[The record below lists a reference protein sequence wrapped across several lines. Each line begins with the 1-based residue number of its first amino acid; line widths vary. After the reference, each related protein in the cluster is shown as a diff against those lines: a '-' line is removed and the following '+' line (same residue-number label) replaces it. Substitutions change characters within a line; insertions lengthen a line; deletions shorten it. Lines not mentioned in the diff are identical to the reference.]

1 MGFAD
6 FCIFLNRCVSE
17 VIAYLCNDL
26 LLMVFGLC
34 CKAGVLAAVARAYDG
49 RSTVYT
55 ATVEQ
60 IVWRSSYADYYSK
73 TISALFYYCFT
84 EWPFLSCKILESK
97 ERII

>member
-6 FCIFLNRCVSE
+6 FCMFINRCVSGF
-17 VIAYLCNDL
+17 IAYLCVDL
-26 LLMVFGLC
+26 LLMVFSLC
-34 CKAGVLAAVARAYDG
+34 CKAGVSAAVVRAYDG

-55 ATVEQ
+55 AAVEQ
-60 IVWRSSYADYYSK
+60 IVWRSSYVDYYSK

-84 EWPFLSCKILESK
+84 ERPFLSCKILENK

>member
-6 FCIFLNRCVSE
+6 FYIFLNRCVSE
-17 VIAYLCNDL
+17 VIAYLRNDL

-73 TISALFYYCFT
+73 TIFVLRCYRITKWLFL
-84 EWPFLSCKILESK
+84 PCKILESK
-97 ERII
+97 DRII

>member
-6 FCIFLNRCVSE
+6 FCIFLNLCISE

-73 TISALFYYCFT
+73 TISALFCYRIT
-84 EWPFLSCKILESK
+84 EWPFLSCKISESK
-97 ERII
+97 DRII

>member
-17 VIAYLCNDL
+17 VIAYLCGDL

-34 CKAGVLAAVARAYDG
+34 CKAGMLAAVARAYDG
-49 RSTVYT
+49 RSTVCT

-73 TISALFYYCFT
+73 TISALFCYRIT
-84 EWPFLSCKILESK
+84 EWPFLSCKILENK

>member
-1 MGFAD
+1 MY
-6 FCIFLNRCVSE
+6 FCVALNRCVSE
-17 VIAYLCNDL
+17 VIAYLCYDL
-26 LLMVFGLC
+26 FLRVFGLC

-49 RSTVYT
+49 RSTVYM

-73 TISALFYYCFT
+73 MIFVLHCYCIT
-84 EWPFLSCKILESK
+84 EWIFLACKIIESK

>member
-6 FCIFLNRCVSE
+6 FCIFLNLCVSE
-17 VIAYLCNDL
+17 IIAYLCGDL
-26 LLMVFGLC
+26 LLRVFGLC
-34 CKAGVLAAVARAYDG
+34 CKAGVLAAAARAYDG

-84 EWPFLSCKILESK
+84 EWPCVLCKILESK

>member
-6 FCIFLNRCVSE
+6 LSMFLNRCVSE
-17 VIAYLCNDL
+17 VIANLCNDL
-26 LLMVFGLC
+26 LLRVFGLC
-34 CKAGVLAAVARAYDG
+34 CKTGVLAAVARAYDG

>member
-1 MGFAD
+1 MVFAD
-6 FCIFLNRCVSE
+6 FYIFLNRCVSE

-26 LLMVFGLC
+26 LLMVFCLC
-34 CKAGVLAAVARAYDG
+34 CKAGVLAAVARAYDD
-49 RSTVYT
+49 RSTVCT

-60 IVWRSSYADYYSK
+60 IVWQSSYADYYSK

>member
-6 FCIFLNRCVSE
+6 FYIFLNRCVSE
-17 VIAYLCNDL
+17 VIAYLRNDL

-49 RSTVYT
+49 RSTVCT

-60 IVWRSSYADYYSK
+60 IVWRSSYVDYYSK

-84 EWPFLSCKILESK
+84 EWPCVSCKILESK

>member
-6 FCIFLNRCVSE
+6 LCVFLNRCVSG
-17 VIAYLCNDL
+17 VIAYLCGDL
-26 LLMVFGLC
+26 LLRVLGLC

-60 IVWRSSYADYYSK
+60 RVWWSSYADYYSK

-84 EWPFLSCKILESK
+84 EWPCVSCKILESK

>member
-6 FCIFLNRCVSE
+6 LCMFLNRCVSE
-17 VIAYLCNDL
+17 VMAYLCGDL
-26 LLMVFGLC
+26 LLRVFGLC
-34 CKAGVLAAVARAYDG
+34 CRAGVLAAVARAYDG

-73 TISALFYYCFT
+73 TIFVLLCYRIT
-84 EWPFLSCKILESK
+84 KWPFLSCKILESK

>member
-1 MGFAD
+1 MGFD
-6 FCIFLNRCVSE
+6 DLYIFLNRYVSE
-17 VIAYLCNDL
+17 VIAYLRHDL

-49 RSTVYT
+49 RSTVCT

-60 IVWRSSYADYYSK
+60 IVWRSSYVDYYSK
-73 TISALFYYCFT
+73 TIFVLHSYRIAVWL
-84 EWPFLSCKILESK
+84 FLSCKILENK

>member
-6 FCIFLNRCVSE
+6 FYIFLNRCVSE
-17 VIAYLCNDL
+17 VIAYLRNDL

-60 IVWRSSYADYYSK
+60 IVWRLSYADYYSK
-73 TISALFYYCFT
+73 TIFVLHSYRIAVWL
-84 EWPFLSCKILESK
+84 FLSCKILESK
-97 ERII
+97 DRII

>member
-1 MGFAD
+1 MF
-6 FCIFLNRCVSE
+6 INRCVSE

-26 LLMVFGLC
+26 LVMVFGLC
-34 CKAGVLAAVARAYDG
+34 CKAGVLVAVARAYDG

-60 IVWRSSYADYYSK
+60 IVWRLSYADYYSK

-97 ERII
+97 DRII

>member
-6 FCIFLNRCVSE
+6 FCIFLNRSVSE
-17 VIAYLCNDL
+17 IIAYFCGDL
-26 LLMVFGLC
+26 LLRFLGLC
-34 CKAGVLAAVARAYDG
+34 CKAGVLAAVARVYDG

-84 EWPFLSCKILESK
+84 EWPCVSCKI
-97 ERII
+97 

>member
-6 FCIFLNRCVSE
+6 FSMFLNRCVSE

-34 CKAGVLAAVARAYDG
+34 CKAGVLVAVARAYDG
-49 RSTVYT
+49 RSTVCT

-60 IVWRSSYADYYSK
+60 IVWRSSYVDHYSK
-73 TISALFYYCFT
+73 TISALFCYRIT

>member
-1 MGFAD
+1 MF
-6 FCIFLNRCVSE
+6 INRCVSE

-55 ATVEQ
+55 SAVERR
-60 IVWRSSYADYYSK
+60 VWRSSYADYYSK
-73 TISALFYYCFT
+73 TIFVLRCYRIT
-84 EWPFLSCKILESK
+84 KWPFLSCKILESK

>member
-6 FCIFLNRCVSE
+6 FYIFLNRCVSE
-17 VIAYLCNDL
+17 VIAYLRNDL

-49 RSTVYT
+49 RSTVCT

-73 TISALFYYCFT
+73 TIFVLHSYRIAVWL
-84 EWPFLSCKILESK
+84 FLSCKILESK

>member
-6 FCIFLNRCVSE
+6 LSMFLNRCVSE
-17 VIAYLCNDL
+17 VIAYLCGDL
-26 LLMVFGLC
+26 FLRVLGLC

>member
-6 FCIFLNRCVSE
+6 FYIFLNRCVSE
-17 VIAYLCNDL
+17 VIAYLCGDL

-60 IVWRSSYADYYSK
+60 IVWRLSYADYYSK
-73 TISALFYYCFT
+73 TIFVLHSYRIAVWL
-84 EWPFLSCKILESK
+84 FLSCKILESK